1 MATQTFTPF
10 SDLCPELRAM
20 IWDFATRPHG
30 IRGVQH
36 FSIFHRNSVPT
47 NFEGHI
53 APMIE
58 INQIEVVVAP
68 STIDSTTGSSYN
80 NNSTYTIDSGLWTAC
95 RESRAAMFRRYRPD
109 EWTDFYEFQK
119 KKYSPDREPDRSVV
133 HLSSTYHDM
142 PATFE
147 MNHGEKSQFFT
158 VLPATDLIFIHL
170 TSLRQRIWDLSK
182 QLPFASWRLG
192 FGGMCHIALEFD
204 PSWSIAE
211 LEQYQQ
217 EWEGGQPELSV
228 ERWKEYDMLVQTSR
242 NVPARGNLKTLWLVD
257 RRLRREHLAPTAD
270 QLEAILKI
278 EAMPD
283 EERMVFHEGGCR
295 YFGMPTTFYE
305 RWLWAYEDQGS
316 VDSSRETVWQFV
328 HSLQWVAT
336 VQAMDR
342 DNDSWNLLRGAVQR
356 WGVLLQSS

>member
-1 MATQTFTPF
+1 MATQKF
-10 SDLCPELRAM
+10 SSFGDLYPEIRTM

-36 FSIFHRNSVPT
+36 FSIFPCYDIPAD
-47 NFEGHI
+47 FDGHI
-53 APMIE
+53 APIIE
-58 INQIEVVVAP
+58 TSQMEVVGAP
-68 STIDSTTGSSYN
+68 STLDSTTGSPYS

-95 RESRAAMFRRYRPD
+95 RESRAAMFRRYRLD
-109 EWTDFYEFQK
+109 EWADFYEVQK
-119 KKYSPDREPDRSVV
+119 KKYSPNREPDRGVV

-147 MNHGEKSQFFT
+147 MNHGGKSQFFT

-170 TSLRQRIWDLSK
+170 TSLRQRLWDLSK
-182 QLPFASWRLG
+182 QLPFASWKLG

-217 EWEGGQPELSV
+217 EWEGGPPELSV

-242 NVPARGNLKTLWLVD
+242 NVHARGNPKTLWLVD

-270 QLEAILKI
+270 QLEAMLKI

-283 EERMVFHEGGCR
+283 EERMIFHEDDCR
-295 YFGMPTTFYE
+295 YFGTTAFYE
-305 RWLWAYEDQGS
+305 RWLWAYEDEGS
-316 VDSSRETVWQFV
+316 VDGSRDTVWQFV

-336 VQAMDR
+336 VQAMNHD
-342 DNDSWNLLRGAVQR
+342 DDPWNLPLGAVQR